1 MTAGDK
7 ILIIY
12 RCDCMQKNL
21 HRVIRISGFQSINEN
36 KVNIQNQLDFYIAD
50 TQENAKFWSSNRIQK
65 YHQSRHQSV
74 WYTENAE
81 IPRD

>member
-50 TQENAKFWSSNRIQK
+50 TQENAKF
-65 YHQSRHQSV
+65 
-74 WYTENAE
+74 
-81 IPRD
+81 